1 MALITDINQ
10 ITKDLENA
18 TRKEVY
24 QKVKA
29 TIDAANKRLKRQG
42 VDVTISTRGK
52 DIKGLIDATKQALNV
67 QAKRQKP
74 RNVIEQLHDNIV
86 IQNTKTEIKQSL
98 HQLPNDFRRM
108 SRSELYKAVRPT
120 IDAANKRLK
129 RLESSEILSPAYSNV
144 IERGGKFSTAGL
156 DRNELI
162 REASRAISFMNMETS
177 TLKGAKQ
184 YENNLVSKLSN
195 KAKSITQSQ
204 RKVLFDAFR
213 KLEQISPQGLNLYGS
228 DRLIRMLGD
237 SIVDSGLSFD
247 EMMNNAINELNQ
259 AYEENIKD
267 LEDDID
273 IWDL

>member
-10 ITKDLENA
+10 ITKDLKSL

-24 QKVKA
+24 HKVKS

-42 VDVTISTRGK
+42 VNVTISTRGK

-74 RNVIEQLHDNIV
+74 RNVIEQLHNNIV

-98 HQLPNDFRRM
+98 HQLPNDFRHM
-108 SRSELYKAVRPT
+108 SRSELYKAVKPT

-129 RLESSEILSPAYSNV
+129 RLENSEILSPAYSNV

-162 REASRAISFMNMETS
+162 KESSRAISFMNMETS

-228 DRLIRMLGD
+228 DKLIRMLGD
-237 SIVDSGLSFD
+237 NIVDSGLSFD
-247 EMMNNAINELNQ
+247 EMMDNAINELNQ